1 MRKMTQEVYRQ
12 WKRWEEKAV
21 KDADTAKELLGWKQ
35 ETEKIGEWKNP
46 EPEEESPGSP
56 KASELEAQI
65 TECFYKDL
73 EFGTGGL
80 RGIIGAGTN
89 RMNVYTVARAS
100 GGYARYL
107 EGLYSGREGIEVVI
121 AYDSRRKSTEFAKA
135 AAEVFAA
142 AGIRVHLFRELMP
155 TPVLSYAVPYLGCSG
170 GVVITASHNPA
181 EYNGYKVYGRDGGQ
195 ITGEAA
201 ESIFAEIQKLD
212 IFDDVKRLPFEEA
225 VEQGKISFV
234 PDSLL
239 DAFIKDVSHEAFG
252 GEIDRNIK
260 IVYSPLNGTGLK
272 PVCRVLEEYGFSDV
286 HVVEEQKD
294 PDGKFPTCPVPNPEK
309 KEALT
314 LALRDAE
321 RLDADLVLSTDPD
334 CDRVGIAVKSAKGY
348 CLLSGNETGILL
360 LDYICRRRRETGKMP
375 DDPLAFK
382 TIVTTD
388 LAAEIAEG
396 YDVEMRNVLTG
407 FKYIGEQIGLLESA
421 GEKGRFILGIEES
434 YGYLTGTYVR
444 DKDGVDA
451 SLMICEMAGY
461 HKAKGHSLLEV
472 LDGIYEKYGY
482 YLNTQHT
489 YSFPGKDGIEKMRE
503 LMESYRGNMRTFPA
517 CCGLNMIQA
526 DDYKTSKR
534 WLPDGR
540 ILPIDLPPSNV
551 VKFIWEDGTS
561 IAVRPSGT
569 EPKLK
574 VYIQAVGKSREK
586 AEEKERVLKEWLKV
600 L

>member
-1 MRKMTQEVYRQ
+1 MVRKMTQEVYRQ

-46 EPEEESPGSP
+46 EPEEERPGSP

-239 DAFIKDVSHEAFG
+239 DAFIKDVSLSLIHISE
-252 GEIDRNIK
+252 
-260 IVYSPLNGTGLK
+260 
-272 PVCRVLEEYGFSDV
+272 
-286 HVVEEQKD
+286 
-294 PDGKFPTCPVPNPEK
+294 PT
-309 KEALT
+309 
-314 LALRDAE
+314 R
-321 RLDADLVLSTDPD
+321 
-334 CDRVGIAVKSAKGY
+334 
-348 CLLSGNETGILL
+348 
-360 LDYICRRRRETGKMP
+360 
-375 DDPLAFK
+375 
-382 TIVTTD
+382 
-388 LAAEIAEG
+388 
-396 YDVEMRNVLTG
+396 
-407 FKYIGEQIGLLESA
+407 
-421 GEKGRFILGIEES
+421 
-434 YGYLTGTYVR
+434 
-444 DKDGVDA
+444 
-451 SLMICEMAGY
+451 
-461 HKAKGHSLLEV
+461 H
-472 LDGIYEKYGY
+472 
-482 YLNTQHT
+482 
-489 YSFPGKDGIEKMRE
+489 
-503 LMESYRGNMRTFPA
+503 
-517 CCGLNMIQA
+517 
-526 DDYKTSKR
+526 
-534 WLPDGR
+534 
-540 ILPIDLPPSNV
+540 
-551 VKFIWEDGTS
+551 
-561 IAVRPSGT
+561 
-569 EPKLK
+569 
-574 VYIQAVGKSREK
+574 
-586 AEEKERVLKEWLKV
+586 
-600 L
+600 